1 MENLSRREFL
11 VTVGKTAVVTTMV
24 MPVAG
29 FEANASS
36 GKAPLPI
43 SPITLDLTKA
53 EYAPLA
59 QTGGSIKI
67 LNPGDKSR
75 PIIVTRLSETNAAA
89 YSSRCSHMGCE
100 VNVPSNGEIKC
111 PCHGS
116 LFDVTGKVKKGPAK
130 RDLTQYSATLDGTTI
145 TVKEMTAQ

>member
-1 MENLSRREFL
+1 MEKQSRREFL
-11 VTVGKTAVVTTMV
+11 VTVGKTAVVTTLV
-24 MPVAG
+24 TQVAG

-43 SPITLDLTKA
+43 SPITLDLTKT

-59 QTGGSIKI
+59 QAGGAIKI
-67 LNPGDKSR
+67 PNPGDKSR
-75 PIIVTRLSETNAAA
+75 PIIISRLSESSAAA

-100 VNVPSNGEIKC
+100 VNLPSNGEIKC

-130 RDLTQYSATLDGTTI
+130 KDLFQYSATVEGTTI
-145 TVKEMTAQ
+145 TVKEIAAQ

>member
-1 MENLSRREFL
+1 MKKQSRREFL
-11 VTVGKTAVVTTMV
+11 VTVGKTAVVTTLV
-24 MPVAG
+24 THVAG

-59 QTGGSIKI
+59 QAGGSIKI
-67 LNPGDKSR
+67 PNPGDKSR
-75 PIIVTRLSETNAAA
+75 PIIVTRLSETSAAA
-89 YSSRCSHMGCE
+89 YSSRCTHMGCE
-100 VNVPSNGEIKC
+100 VTLPSNGEIKC

-116 LFDVTGKVKKGPAK
+116 LFDATGKVKKGPAK
-130 RDLTQYSATLDGTTI
+130 KDLTQYAASIDGTTI